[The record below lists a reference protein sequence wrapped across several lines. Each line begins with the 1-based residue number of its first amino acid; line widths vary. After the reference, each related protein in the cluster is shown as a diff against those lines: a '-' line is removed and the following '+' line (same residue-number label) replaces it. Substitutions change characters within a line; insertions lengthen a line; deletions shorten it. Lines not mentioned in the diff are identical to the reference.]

1 MSEHSESEIVVVALG
16 VIRQKGKVT
25 TTELISE
32 LEKLMNPTGNDAAIL
47 NGRND
52 SKFSQKVRNIVSH
65 KNPDIYN
72 NPNIQVSTVGRMTTF
87 SWVGL

>member
-16 VIRQKGKVT
+16 VIRQKGNVT

-32 LEKLMNPTGNDAAIL
+32 LEKLINPTGNDAAIL

-87 SWVGL
+87 SWIGL